1 MKKLFVV
8 ILAVL
13 VLAGCG
19 NRELTSESDYNSYI
33 SYIMKN
39 QKKESPELYSAC
51 ERVLPQIAEKGEI
64 EDYQKV
70 IHIYNTNPDTF
81 SKAMT
86 LGFLSSDADVHPDLA
101 DSVFFAVKRAN
112 SMIKTEA
119 FVNSAKEYYQERNFT
134 EEELNDRLTA
144 YRAMVSDEY
153 AQLLVDRSQLTEAL
167 KVYEDI
173 IGEYKDT
180 DILLNYSRALNKMN
194 RYEASLIASIEALK
208 MTPGSLDAKAEV
220 GNTAELLGYSKAE
233 TNTMIDETV
242 FVGRNILR
250 QNLLADQLNIPIPEF
265 SIVGLDESVLV
276 SDDLK
281 DKIVI
286 VSFFATW
293 CPPCRKELPHMNEVY
308 NTYKDDDEVQILVVS
323 TDKDKFLV
331 PPFVEENGFDF
342 PVYYAD
348 GLNKDFGVK
357 GIPTLFVIDK
367 NGMIRYKKVGFSE
380 GEEFEKIMSWYIDEI
395 KASEDV

>member
-1 MKKLFVV
+1 MKKVLIVL
-8 ILAVL
+8 LAML

-51 ERVLPQIAEKGEI
+51 ERVLPQIAERGDI
-64 EDYQKV
+64 ENYKKV
-70 IHIYNTNPDTF
+70 INIYRSNPDIF

-86 LGFLSSDADVHPDLA
+86 LGFLSSDANVHPDLT
-101 DSVFFAVKRAN
+101 DSVFVAVRMA
-112 SMIKTEA
+112 SAMVKTDA
-119 FVNSAKEYYQERNFT
+119 FVASAKDYYMDRNFT
-134 EEELNDRLTA
+134 EDELNDRLTA
-144 YRAMVSDEY
+144 YRAMISDEY
-153 AQLLVDRSQLTEAL
+153 AKLLVDRSMLTEAL
-167 KVYEDI
+167 GVYEDV
-173 IGEYKDT
+173 IGDYKDT
-180 DILLNYSRALNKMN
+180 EILLNYAHALNKMN

-208 MTPGSLDAKAEV
+208 MTPGSLDAKSEV
-220 GNTAELLGYSKAE
+220 NNTAELLGYSKAE
-233 TNTMIDETV
+233 INTMIDETV

-250 QNLLADQLNIPIPEF
+250 QNLLADQLNIPMPEF
-265 SIVGLDESVLV
+265 EIMRLDSQMV
-276 SDDLK
+276 SFDEFK
-281 DKIVI
+281 DKIMI

-293 CPPCRKELPHMNEVY
+293 CPPCRKELPHMNDVY
-308 NTYKDDDEVQILVVS
+308 HQYKDDPEVEILVVS

-331 PPFVEENGFDF
+331 EPFIEENGYDF
-342 PVYYAD
+342 NVYYAD

-367 NGMIRYKKVGFSE
+367 QGMIRYKKVGFTE

-395 KASEDV
+395 KAAENI

>member
-1 MKKLFVV
+1 MKKVFLV

-33 SYIMKN
+33 SFIMKN

-51 ERVLPQIAEKGEI
+51 ERILPQIAEKGEM
-64 EDYQKV
+64 DTYQKV
-70 IHIYNTNPDTF
+70 ISIYKTNPDVF

-86 LGFLSSDADVHPDLA
+86 LGFLSSDANVHPDLA
-101 DSVFFAVKRAN
+101 DSVFAAVKKA
-112 SMIKTEA
+112 SSLIKTEA
-119 FVNSAKEYYQERNFT
+119 FILSAKEYYQERNFT
-134 EEELNDRLTA
+134 EDELNHRITA
-144 YRAMVSDEY
+144 YKAMVSDEY
-153 AQLLVDRSQLTEAL
+153 AQLLVERSQLSEAL
-167 KVYEDI
+167 QVYEDI
-173 IGEYKDT
+173 IDDYKDT
-180 DILLNYSRALNKMN
+180 DLLLNYAKALNKMN
-194 RYEASLIASIEALK
+194 RYEPALIVSIEALK

-220 GNTAELLGYSKAE
+220 INTAGLLGYSKAE
-233 TNTMIDETV
+233 VNTMIEETV
-242 FVGRNILR
+242 FVGRNLLR
-250 QNLLADQLNIPIPEF
+250 QNLLADQLNIPMPEF
-265 SIVGLDESVLV
+265 SIVGLDEGVL
-276 SDDLK
+276 SNADLK

-308 NTYKDDDEVQILVVS
+308 TTYKDDDEVRILVVS

-331 PPFVEENGFDF
+331 PPFIKENGYSF

-367 NGMIRYKKVGFSE
+367 DGMIRYKKVGFSE
-380 GEEFEKIMSWYIDEI
+380 GEEFEKIISWYIDEI
-395 KASEDV
+395 KAKISS